1 MWKTL
6 LNTRL
11 LKQEISHSGR
21 NIFPGLMNRL
31 ISSTSKLNMFIQT
44 QETPNPNSLKFLPG
58 TKVLDNGQT
67 IDFPNGQAAYCSPLG
82 KLLFRIDGVKSVFLG
97 PDFITVTKLD
107 DEVEWKLLKPE
118 IFATIMDFFVSGQPV
133 LKDVQPNTDTQ
144 INEDDS
150 EIVQMIKELLD
161 TRIRPTVQ
169 EDGGDILFLGYDN
182 GIVKLKMQGACTSCP
197 SSIVTLK
204 NGVQNMLQFYIPEV
218 ISVEQVKDEVDE
230 IAEKEFEKIEKKLQS
245 EKPDA

>member
-1 MWKTL
+1 
-6 LNTRL
+6 
-11 LKQEISHSGR
+11 
-21 NIFPGLMNRL
+21 MNRL